1 MSVLEVLHQINIDT
15 FLSNEYIILVLK
27 LYGVNIETTQ
37 TNLVKCKQ
45 VQIFR

>member
-15 FLSNEYIILVLK
+15 FLSNEYIIL
-27 LYGVNIETTQ
+27 YGVNIETTQ